1 LFDGKEK
8 NFSNWWARFKAYSRV
23 QGFADGLV
31 STKPVVLKNKE
42 TDADHFNEKEY
53 PDAVKVFKV
62 NSLAVAN

>member
-1 LFDGKEK
+1 
-8 NFSNWWARFKAYSRV
+8 
-23 QGFADGLV
+23 
-31 STKPVVLKNKE
+31 VLKNKE